1 MKRLVP
7 ENNTRLDLKPK
18 MGMTSL
24 EIKQE
29 KKASNYRGII
39 VKTRIKKNKT
49 TLAGTSQTQNMKA
62 CQLSCNLG
70 KTVTN

>member
-1 MKRLVP
+1 MKRLEP
-7 ENNTRLDLKPK
+7 ENNTRLGLKPK

-24 EIKQE
+24 ELKQE
-29 KKASNYRGII
+29 NKASSYRG
-39 VKTRIKKNKT
+39 TRIKKNKT

-70 KTVTN
+70 KTMTN